1 MNPQRLEALVLAR
14 LSVTTKSP
22 PSRSDVA
29 RGLFPFVSHRLTEG
43 EWRRELESLVARLRA
58 SGDLDPKRL
67 VLTERGRARL
77 AEILD
82 VSPLPAMRGW
92 REFKTKYLPRL
103 LDGTGSSE
111 LEDGNPALGIVARE
125 LGVSPESARSEAA
138 LGDAWL
144 KKALGL
150 RGKKVTLDAVRAVLL
165 ARELGLPER
174 QRTKEVVHL
183 CAVKLTGAKSAKRED
198 VLQARARSWLEA
210 DGNGAKTGARERP
223 AARGNGA
230 ARAPTGTPDPRRA
243 VEKILAAAR
252 APGTTRFGSGKA
264 FIGAVWQRLS
274 TDPELG
280 GLGEAGFKRLLVE
293 AHQRGELTLSR
304 ADLVSAMD
312 PKELEASETRHL
324 NATYHFIQINGDGS

>member
-1 MNPQRLEALVLAR
+1 
-14 LSVTTKSP
+14 
-22 PSRSDVA
+22 
-29 RGLFPFVSHRLTEG
+29 
-43 EWRRELESLVARLRA
+43 
-58 SGDLDPKRL
+58 
-67 VLTERGRARL
+67 
-77 AEILD
+77 
-82 VSPLPAMRGW
+82 
-92 REFKTKYLPRL
+92 
-103 LDGTGSSE
+103 
-111 LEDGNPALGIVARE
+111 
-125 LGVSPESARSEAA
+125 
-138 LGDAWL
+138 
-144 KKALGL
+144 
-150 RGKKVTLDAVRAVLL
+150 
-165 ARELGLPER
+165 
-174 QRTKEVVHL
+174 
-183 CAVKLTGAKSAKRED
+183 
-198 VLQARARSWLEA
+198 A

-223 AARGNGA
+223 AARGNGT
-230 ARAPTGTPDPRRA
+230 ARAPTGTPDPRRT